1 VQQVSLDVKYG
12 EALVITGASGSGKTT
27 LIGLMAGLDSAS
39 SGGVELLGHSLTK
52 KSEEQRAAI
61 RAGNIGFVFQSF
73 QLVAAATAL
82 QNVLLP
88 LQLAGDKKAY
98 EKSVD
103 ALMQVGLGPKADTL
117 VDLLSGG
124 EQQRVS
130 IARAFAVEPKILFA
144 DEPTGN
150 LDAKTGEQISQ
161 LMFDLRDQKGTS
173 LVLVTHETVLAD
185 RGDRHIV
192 MQSGRITGE

>member
-1 VQQVSLDVKYG
+1 MQQVSLDVKYG